1 MNVAHKSIDLTNDKR
16 NYNKTAGY
24 MQAEIDEL
32 EKMIESGFEGMSVID
47 FFPSEFFVKNKI
59 LNLFR

>member
-1 MNVAHKSIDLTNDKR
+1 MKPVILCGDMNVAHKSIDLTNDKR

-32 EKMIESGFEGMSVID
+32 EKMIESGFEGMSVII
-47 FFPSEFFVKNKI
+47 FCRK
-59 LNLFR
+59 

>member
-1 MNVAHKSIDLTNDKR
+1 MNVAHKPIDLTNDKR

-32 EKMIESGFEGMSVID
+32 EKMIESGFEGLRSLIFAITLIIIWILIEID
-47 FFPSEFFVKNKI
+47 
-59 LNLFR
+59 L

>member
-32 EKMIESGFEGMSVID
+32 EKMIESGFEGLRSLIFAITLIIIWILIEID
-47 FFPSEFFVKNKI
+47 
-59 LNLFR
+59 L